1 MKPPTAWTAFL
12 IALFGAL
19 GAAFGF
25 AEFGPPGA
33 TVGAVIGAGIGF
45 GFGATRDDRGRS
57 SSDDTR
63 EDRILDL
70 FLERRKLQERAG
82 VARALDQLEDP
93 GPSPSKLEAHRR
105 AVRELYFAIG
115 DLEIRRR
122 LIAAERRL
130 EAGVGGLGG
139 GMPLFTELEA
149 RTGTREYM

>member
-1 MKPPTAWTAFL
+1 MM
-12 IALFGAL
+12 ALFGAL

-25 AEFGPPGA
+25 AKYGPPGA
-33 TVGAVIGAGIGF
+33 AVGAVIGAGIGF
-45 GFGATRDDRGRS
+45 VAARDDRGRS

-70 FLERRKLQERAG
+70 FQECRKLQERAG

-105 AVRELYFAIG
+105 AVRELYFGIG

-130 EAGVGGLGG
+130 HAEVGGLGG
-139 GMPLFTELEA
+139 GMELFTELEA